1 MIAFQE
7 ISALEL
13 AKRLQQP
20 DAPLLVDVRAPNET
34 QQGIIA
40 GSQLLP
46 LHILPLQ
53 YASLPKDSEIVLY
66 CRSGARSAQACMFL
80 LNAGFEKVV
89 NLRGGIIDWA
99 RQGLPIAP
107 GQ

>member
-13 AKRLQQP
+13 AKRLQEP
-20 DAPLLVDVRAPNET
+20 EPPLLLDVRAPNET

-40 GSQLLP
+40 GAQLLP
-46 LHILPLQ
+46 LHLLPLQ
-53 YASLPKDSEIVLY
+53 YASLPKDREIISY

-80 LNAGFEKVV
+80 LNEGFQKVV
-89 NLRGGIIDWA
+89 NLRGGIMDWS
-99 RQGLPIAP
+99 RQGFPIAP
-107 GQ
+107 CS